1 MRPVIFPLH
10 GHDELGRFLAG
21 RLNGELGALTLR
33 RFPDGETYVRLD
45 TDVAGRPVVLVCS
58 MHEPDDKV
66 LPLLFAAT
74 TARDLAASRVGLVAP
89 YLTYMRQDRRFQPG
103 EGITSAAFARLISSF
118 ADWLVTV
125 DPHLHRYS
133 ALSDIYSIP
142 AVSVHAARAIARW
155 VRANVASPI
164 LIGPDSESAQWVE
177 EVAREADAPWVVLE
191 KIRRGDRDVEV
202 SVPQVERWRDRTPVL
217 VDDIISTARTMIE
230 TIGHL
235 ERLGLKPPVCIGVH
249 GVFAGHA
256 YADLLGA
263 GAARVVTCNTIPHRS
278 NAIDLDEVIADAVA
292 DHVHRSVGERG

>member
-21 RLNGELGALTLR
+21 RLNGEIGALTLR
-33 RFPDGETYVRLD
+33 RFPDGESYVRIE
-45 TDVAGRPVVLVCS
+45 TDVAGRAVVLVCS
-58 MHEPDDKV
+58 MHEPDDKI
-66 LPLLFAAT
+66 LPLLFVAT
-74 TARDLAASRVGLVAP
+74 TAKELAASRVGLVAP
-89 YLTYMRQDRRFQPG
+89 YLTYMRQDRRFHPG
-103 EGITSAAFARLISSF
+103 EGVTSAAFARLVSGF

-125 DPHLHRYS
+125 DPHLHRYG

-142 AVSVHAARAIARW
+142 AMSVHAAPAIAHW
-155 VRANVASPI
+155 IRANAPSPV

-177 EVAREADAPWVVLE
+177 EVARAADAPWVVLK

-217 VDDIISTARTMIE
+217 VDDIISTAGTMVE

-235 ERLGLKPPVCIGVH
+235 KRLGLAAPVCVGVH

-263 GAARVVTCNTIPHRS
+263 GAVRVVTCNTIPHRS
-278 NAIDLDEVIADAVA
+278 NAIDIGDAIANAVLMLV
-292 DHVHRSVGERG
+292 DRPGRERS